1 LPEFATAPDPSQ
13 PIVVLDTNVA
23 LDWLLFANPQV
34 HRLAQAIE
42 AQQLRWISTTAM
54 REELAEVL
62 RRPPLCHHIGNS
74 ERILQTFD
82 RHAVLV
88 EAAATAPLHLQCRD
102 RDDQKFIDLAV
113 AHKATWLLSRDKALL
128 ELKRRGLLW
137 GPQIL
142 TPAQWPG
149 LAA

>member
-1 LPEFATAPDPSQ
+1 M
-13 PIVVLDTNVA
+13 VLDTNVV

-34 HRLAQAIE
+34 QGLAQAIE
-42 AQQLRWISTTAM
+42 AQQLRWISTAAM

-62 RRPPLCHHIGNS
+62 RRPPLCHHIHNS
-74 ERILQTFD
+74 ERVLQTFD
-82 RHAVLV
+82 RHARLV
-88 EAAATAPLHLQCRD
+88 EAAAAAPLHLQCRD

-113 AHKATWLLSRDKALL
+113 AHKAIWLLTRDKALL
-128 ELKRRGLLW
+128 ELRRRALLL

-142 TPAQWPG
+142 MPAQWPG